1 MKQPLLSELDKVFPL
16 SHKVQH
22 FCNSSCPTKQNACCC
37 ACFCCCTQ
45 ICLDFRVNLFFFFL
59 FLIFFFLSTAR
70 WGFKLLLLCWK
81 GIEICRAFKKE
92 KHSPPDL
99 YLWELFEIT
108 VSSAIHPA
116 SWKHRVRNSLPCTGL
131 SAETCE
137 VSSFTSRGQLIDGA
151 GFYFEGRVFC
161 VPLGIYLRVPVQDRP
176 LVSGVLC
183 VLSPL
188 CVPQLME

>member
-22 FCNSSCPTKQNACCC
+22 FCNSSCPTEQNACCC

-92 KHSPPDL
+92 KHSPPRPL
-99 YLWELFEIT
+99 PLRAVCNNCIFSH
-108 VSSAIHPA
+108 SSSIL
-116 SWKHRVRNSLPCTGL
+116 KTPCT
-131 SAETCE
+131 E
-137 VSSFTSRGQLIDGA
+137 QLTM
-151 GFYFEGRVFC
+151 YRVFSWDLWS
-161 VPLGIYLRVPVQDRP
+161 VVLHLSWTADRWSR
-176 LVSGVLC
+176 LLFWG
-183 VLSPL
+183 
-188 CVPQLME
+188 